1 MPLLAIEHL
10 CCGYG
15 GTDVL
20 RDVSLAVSAGELFCV
35 AGPNGC
41 GKSTLLKAASR
52 AIDYRGAIA
61 IDGVD
66 IRGFSRKALARKI
79 ALLGQFVPDSF
90 PYTVYET
97 VSMGR
102 YAHAAGF
109 LNTLSPDDKRR
120 TRESLEEQNLWEER
134 DRLVTELSGGQLQRV
149 FLARTLAQD
158 PNIILLDEPT
168 NHLDMK
174 HQVALFASLAQWASG
189 GNIAGGGTAG
199 GRAVI
204 AVIHDLNL
212 ALHFA
217 SRAAVMAEGRII
229 ATGSPGEAFS
239 GETLKAV
246 WGMDIRAFMR
256 ASLEKWG
263 R

>member
-1 MPLLAIEHL
+1 
-10 CCGYG
+10 
-15 GTDVL
+15 
-20 RDVSLAVSAGELFCV
+20 
-35 AGPNGC
+35 
-41 GKSTLLKAASR
+41 
-52 AIDYRGAIA
+52 
-61 IDGVD
+61 
-66 IRGFSRKALARKI
+66 
-79 ALLGQFVPDSF
+79 
-90 PYTVYET
+90 
-97 VSMGR
+97 MGR

-149 FLARTLAQD
+149 FLARTFAQD

-189 GNIAGGGTAG
+189 GRAG

-239 GETLKAV
+239 GETLKAA